1 MARIIGF
8 SMIAGSIVMFLLMI
22 LLGFISLSMSLGPG
36 LGFSGGTCDSTCETI
51 WSGAGL
57 SLWACFLL
65 YRTGAAL
72 VVVRKMIQMITN
84 DFIIEKLKIVFF
96 VKIQGESFRDYGMKT
111 AIERGFHAAMGDES
125 DDIVRRG
132 AIAFAIFGFL
142 THLALWAL
150 HNSGRIEILGDSVE
164 LVQSPLSALYTPF
177 SILLVYEVYQLI
189 RTIPDSF
196 SSSVGKQYEI
206 ATLLV
211 VRDILKRLS
220 EVSNSQGWEIND
232 DVGFLLVEC
241 AAFIA
246 LFYTSLTYQ
255 KISTKSDDDE
265 ILSDDVTTFITTKMA
280 VANVMLIVFIAIADS
295 LLISWIG
302 AVQDGGGSV
311 DRAIFFLDFFTFLI
325 LADIL
330 ILLISYWFY
339 TDFGNLAR
347 NTGFVLS
354 TVIIRVAISSE
365 GVSSMILFTLSG
377 VLGIAILRMFS
388 RGAIVRL

>member
-1 MARIIGF
+1 
-8 SMIAGSIVMFLLMI
+8 
-22 LLGFISLSMSLGPG
+22 
-36 LGFSGGTCDSTCETI
+36 
-51 WSGAGL
+51 
-57 SLWACFLL
+57 
-65 YRTGAAL
+65 
-72 VVVRKMIQMITN
+72 
-84 DFIIEKLKIVFF
+84 
-96 VKIQGESFRDYGMKT
+96 MKT

-132 AIAFAIFGFL
+132 AIAFAIIGFL

-220 EVSNSQGWEIND
+220 EVSKSEGWEISD

-280 VANVMLIVFIAIADS
+280 VANVMLIVFIAIGGFS
-295 LLISWIG
+295 LISWIG

>member
-1 MARIIGF
+1 MPDMNKRVF
-8 SMIAGSIVMFLLMI
+8 E
-22 LLGFISLSMSLGPG
+22 LSMG
-36 LGFSGGTCDSTCETI
+36 DSTE
-51 WSGAGL
+51 
-57 SLWACFLL
+57 
-65 YRTGAAL
+65 
-72 VVVRKMIQMITN
+72 
-84 DFIIEKLKIVFF
+84 
-96 VKIQGESFRDYGMKT
+96 ES
-111 AIERGFHAAMGDES
+111 
-125 DDIVRRG
+125 VRR
-132 AIAFAIFGFL
+132 ASIALAVMGFFL
-142 THLALWAL
+142 HVSIWAL
-150 HNSGRIEILGDSVE
+150 YSTGRISVE
-164 LVQSPLSALYTPF
+164 GGASELLRSPLSALYTPF

-220 EVSNSQGWEIND
+220 EVESSEGWEISS

-241 AAFIA
+241 AAFLA
-246 LFYTSLTYQ
+246 LFYTSLTYFRMS
-255 KISTKSDDDE
+255 KNTVKGE
-265 ILSDDVTTFITTKMA
+265 ETTGEVAVFIEAKRG
-280 VANVMLIVFIAIADS
+280 VANIMLLVFVLTAAYS
-295 LLISWIG
+295 FMTWVGS
-302 AVQDGGGSV
+302 VQDGGGSV
-311 DRAIFFLDFFTFLI
+311 NRTIFFLDFFTFLI

-377 VLGIAILRMFS
+377 LLGIAILRMFQPEVKKAS
-388 RGAIVRL
+388 S

>member
-1 MARIIGF
+1 
-8 SMIAGSIVMFLLMI
+8 
-22 LLGFISLSMSLGPG
+22 
-36 LGFSGGTCDSTCETI
+36 
-51 WSGAGL
+51 
-57 SLWACFLL
+57 
-65 YRTGAAL
+65 
-72 VVVRKMIQMITN
+72 
-84 DFIIEKLKIVFF
+84 
-96 VKIQGESFRDYGMKT
+96 MKT
-111 AIERGFHAAMGDES
+111 AIERGFQATMGDES

-132 AIAFAIFGFL
+132 AIAFAIIGFL

-150 HNSGRIEILGDSVE
+150 HSSGRIEILGDSVE

-220 EVSNSQGWEIND
+220 EVSKSEGWEISD

-280 VANVMLIVFIAIADS
+280 VANVMLIVFIAIGGFS
-295 LLISWIG
+295 LISWIG

>member
-1 MARIIGF
+1 MKTVIER
-8 SMIAGSIVMFLLMI
+8 
-22 LLGFISLSMSLGPG
+22 
-36 LGFSGGTCDSTCETI
+36 
-51 WSGAGL
+51 
-57 SLWACFLL
+57 CFL
-65 YRTGAAL
+65 
-72 VVVRKMIQMITN
+72 
-84 DFIIEKLKIVFF
+84 
-96 VKIQGESFRDYGMKT
+96 
-111 AIERGFHAAMGDES
+111 AAMGDES
-125 DDIVRRG
+125 DDFVRRG
-132 AIAFAIFGFL
+132 AIAVAIIGFL

-150 HNSGRIEILGDSVE
+150 HSSGRIEILGDSVE

-246 LFYTSLTYQ
+246 LFYTSLTYH
-255 KISTKSDDDE
+255 KISTKSHDDE

-280 VANVMLIVFIAIADS
+280 VANVMLIVFIAIGGFS
-295 LLISWIG
+295 LISWIG